1 MLKAIRGTLAAW
13 WARNVI
19 ASDPYPDELSR
30 LDIADR
36 LTDEQLDRLVREV
49 RAQAREHERRGGGQ
63 R

>member
-1 MLKAIRGTLAAW
+1 MVKAIRTALAAW
-13 WARNVI
+13 WRRNVI
-19 ASDPYPDELSR
+19 AADPYPDELSR

-49 RAQAREHERRGGGQ
+49 RAQAREHEEHGRQ

>member
-1 MLKAIRGTLAAW
+1 MMQAIRGTLAAW
-13 WARNVI
+13 WRRNVI
-19 ASDPYPDELSR
+19 TSDPYPDQLSR

-49 RAQAREHERRGGGQ
+49 RAQAREHERRGGRQ